1 MAAPPLPPS
10 ADSLSFSAAM
20 FTNQI
25 SSWIPADFGR
35 SYTNG
40 QSSRSGPT
48 VDSMP
53 LQTDFER
60 GERLGLGHASLLVPA
75 AQRKAQVDGASG
87 GAALEKLL
95 KQNNVKGKGRQEEE
109 QGVGKLDGGEQEQ
122 EADVEEEEES
132 RGSIGKKRK
141 IERVDLLSGK
151 KKKKAKAKGDI
162 ETKSAPLPSAST
174 CNTNVERG
182 TPANDMSSEVNSPP
196 AKEKA
201 DEDRLQVEKDEED
214 TSPGAKLGAGTSL
227 LTKNQ
232 RKKMRKK
239 QKKLAQEVSA

>member
-1 MAAPPLPPS
+1 
-10 ADSLSFSAAM
+10 
-20 FTNQI
+20 
-25 SSWIPADFGR
+25 
-35 SYTNG
+35 
-40 QSSRSGPT
+40 
-48 VDSMP
+48 MP
-53 LQTDFER
+53 FQTDFER

-75 AQRKAQVDGASG
+75 AERKAQVNGTSG

-95 KQNNVKGKGRQEEE
+95 KRNNVKGKGRQEEE
-109 QGVGKLDGGEQEQ
+109 QGVGKLDGGEKEQ
-122 EADVEEEEES
+122 EADDEEEEES

-141 IERVDLLSGK
+141 MERVDLLSGK

-174 CNTNVERG
+174 DNKTLEHV
-182 TPANDMSSEVNSPP
+182 TPATDASPEVHSSPNE
-196 AKEKA
+196 EKA

-214 TSPGAKLGAGTSL
+214 TSSCAKLGAGTSL